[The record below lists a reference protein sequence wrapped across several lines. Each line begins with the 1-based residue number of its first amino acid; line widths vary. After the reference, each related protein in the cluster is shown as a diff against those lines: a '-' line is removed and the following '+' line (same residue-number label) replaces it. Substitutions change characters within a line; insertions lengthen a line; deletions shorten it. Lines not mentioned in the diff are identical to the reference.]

1 MNETPPTFPPATGLV
16 RRLAPIET
24 CRLMG
29 FPDDYLDVDGAATKD
44 APRYKA
50 CGNSWAVN
58 CAEWVNAR
66 IERALR
72 ESGAV
77 APDAPI
83 RYATTCSGVE
93 AHSLSVGYTHANW
106 QPRFFSEIEPFPCRV
121 LKYRYPSVPNLGDM
135 TKVDGH
141 DWPLDVFSGGTP
153 CFTAGNMVLTESGYR
168 PIEDIRVGDL
178 VMSHLGRLCK
188 VTAVGKK
195 RARNIV
201 DVKCSTAPR
210 IRCTGD
216 HKFWSPVNPHR
227 DNRRHAST
235 YCKTIFDGMEF
246 RPIADIGK
254 GGFVARL
261 REYESVKMPRIP
273 FAYNANTKD
282 IIELA
287 GWYVGDGH
295 CAGFSEKKHKKVLL
309 LSLNAEKVATFRARF
324 DGILYFGITHHSQG
338 VFRVQVANAKL
349 CDWLVA
355 NFGHHAQNKRI
366 PAWLI
371 AAEPELCNAFIDGYM
386 ATDGFRNKDYSF
398 ACSTTS
404 LALALG
410 LSDLVGNCA
419 IHRSKVASKKVM
431 FDGRVVNQHDFWN
444 VRRSANKALRFHV
457 YDKWMNV
464 RVSSIE
470 KCEPETVYNITVEG
484 DHGYIVN
491 GVCVSNC
498 QSVSIA
504 GKRHGMAEG
513 SGTRSSLAFH
523 WLRIAGESGAK
534 VTLWENV
541 CFGAGTF
548 VTTDGG
554 YKSIEAVK
562 VGDRVRSIDGK
573 MHRVE
578 KVMATKG
585 KETVTLRVMGADAI
599 AVTPNH
605 PFYARTKANGKF
617 SAPEWMP
624 AGLLAGDCYIAYRID
639 EPGTKSIGLANAY
652 AVGRWLADG
661 SVALRD
667 ERTHNG
673 SCGGQ
678 RARIFI
684 STGWKKHDSLAKELA
699 RLPFSVGE
707 SKVKDYAVNFTFTS
721 DAFYSLIR
729 DCGKG
734 ARNKVVP
741 EYVYS
746 LVPEEQK
753 ELLRGYLDG
762 DGCVHRR
769 TEMTYSSSSRALAMG
784 IARLVRNVYRR
795 GVSMRFVKGA
805 GTIEID
811 GRTVKAH
818 DSWSCSFSPCEK
830 KNKNGSFEDG
840 GFIWCPVR
848 EVAAGKKQTVYNL
861 TVAGTHTYEAN
872 GVVVHNCGAFS
883 TNGGR
888 DFAWF
893 VHRLTEAGWG
903 VAWRVLDAQYVFSW
917 TFPRAIPQ
925 RRRRIWLVAVRGGDW
940 QMAARIMFE
949 RSRESGATPP
959 VRVLNDGT
967 VVDADDG
974 ADAAERR
981 FLRFGATRE
990 ADWVSVRDLDEVS
1003 QFGNVLY
1010 RGPMFKSPDLF
1021 GGCED
1026 ATPDN
1031 IDPQMLAALNGGG
1044 GVAVGDIV
1052 ALLKVPA
1059 WNAGI
1064 ERPWA
1069 LRDAEANPLPAAYDG
1084 TVCGLSDVLLPWSDD
1099 LLRLV
1104 LSQRACEGIL
1114 RRAKARGK
1122 ELKAVLKT
1130 ALEGQIACWTAGL
1143 LRDAKGKGNA
1153 AEDAEAEDAE
1163 AATHEEEEEA
1173 SNE

>member
-29 FPDDYLDVDGAATKD
+29 FPDDYLDVDGPETKD

-93 AHSLSVGYTHANW
+93 AHSLSVGHTHANW

-121 LKYRYPSVPNLGDM
+121 LAHRYPDVPNLGDM

-153 CFTAGNMVLTESGYR
+153 CT
-168 PIEDIRVGDL
+168 DL
-178 VMSHLGRLCK
+178 
-188 VTAVGKK
+188 
-195 RARNIV
+195 
-201 DVKCSTAPR
+201 
-210 IRCTGD
+210 
-216 HKFWSPVNPHR
+216 
-227 DNRRHAST
+227 
-235 YCKTIFDGMEF
+235 
-246 RPIADIGK
+246 
-254 GGFVARL
+254 
-261 REYESVKMPRIP
+261 SV
-273 FAYNANTKD
+273 
-282 IIELA
+282 
-287 GWYVGDGH
+287 
-295 CAGFSEKKHKKVLL
+295 
-309 LSLNAEKVATFRARF
+309 
-324 DGILYFGITHHSQG
+324 
-338 VFRVQVANAKL
+338 
-349 CDWLVA
+349 
-355 NFGHHAQNKRI
+355 
-366 PAWLI
+366 
-371 AAEPELCNAFIDGYM
+371 
-386 ATDGFRNKDYSF
+386 
-398 ACSTTS
+398 
-404 LALALG
+404 
-410 LSDLVGNCA
+410 
-419 IHRSKVASKKVM
+419 
-431 FDGRVVNQHDFWN
+431 
-444 VRRSANKALRFHV
+444 
-457 YDKWMNV
+457 
-464 RVSSIE
+464 
-470 KCEPETVYNITVEG
+470 
-484 DHGYIVN
+484 
-491 GVCVSNC
+491 
-498 QSVSIA
+498 A
-504 GKRHGMAEG
+504 GKRAGMHE
-513 SGTRSSLAFH
+513 SGDTRSSLAFH
-523 WLRIAGESGAK
+523 WIRIAGEANANIA
-534 VTLWENV
+534 LWENV

-548 VTTDGG
+548 VTTANG
-554 YKSIEAVK
+554 YKPIETVK
-562 VGDRVRSIDGK
+562 VGDTVRSIDGK
-573 MHRVE
+573 LHAVE
-578 KVMATKG
+578 KVMASND
-585 KETVTLRVMGADAI
+585 KETITLRVMGADAI
-599 AVTPNH
+599 TVTPNH
-605 PFYARTKANGKF
+605 PFYARTKVNGKF
-617 SAPEWMP
+617 TAPEWMP

-639 EPGTKSIGLANAY
+639 EPGELSIGLANAY

-661 SVALRD
+661 SVALRN

-673 SCGGQ
+673 SRGGQ

-699 RLPFSVGE
+699 RLPFSVSE

-721 DAFYSLIR
+721 DSFYRLIQE
-729 DCGKG
+729 CGKG

-741 EYVYS
+741 GYVYT

-769 TEMTYSSSSRALAMG
+769 TEMIYSSSSRALAMG

-818 DSWSCSFSPCEK
+818 DSWSCSFSLGDSTK
-830 KNKNGSFEDG
+830 RKNDCCSFEDD

-848 EVAAGKKQTVYNL
+848 EVTAGKRQTVYNL

-925 RRRRIWLVAVRGGDW
+925 RRRRIWLVAARGGDW

-949 RSRESGATPP
+949 RARESGATPP
-959 VRVLNDGT
+959 VRVLGDGT
-967 VVDADDG
+967 VVDAEDG

-1010 RGPMFKSPDLF
+1010 RGPMFKCPDLF

-1031 IDPQMLAALNGGG
+1031 IEPQMLAALNGGG

-1153 AEDAEAEDAE
+1153 AEETEAEEAE
-1163 AATHEEEEEA
+1163 AATHEEEEAADE
-1173 SNE
+1173 